1 MQTKKFT
8 FAFLFF
14 LIYYSVLLFTLMSC
28 GSSAEEKYSEE
39 KKLEKIELC
48 KPGGPD
54 YPIII
59 KEISGGGL
67 QYSIY
72 QFGKHQYIRFGRFNY
87 VWGGHYPDCPCGKGA
102 QSQSIILSNQID
114 SIRFNGDNQSLHTM
128 PSGIDSLKQIEKRNQ
143 WLKDSLEAAKH
154 HYYGC

>member
-87 VWGGHYPDCPCGKGA
+87 VWGGHYPDCPCGKG
-102 QSQSIILSNQID
+102 
-114 SIRFNGDNQSLHTM
+114 DNQSLHTM